1 MVRALLAPLERTAAA
16 VLGGRGSGTS
26 GDVANLRWVGV
37 AFLGAAA
44 LCFTGFA
51 VASLQG
57 AGARLASLR
66 TMFAILAAVFFLVGV
81 GLAVAGV
88 VAG

>member
-1 MVRALLAPLERTAAA
+1 MVRALLAPFERTAAA
-16 VLGGRGSGTS
+16 VLGGGGSGTS

-44 LCFTGFA
+44 LCFAAFA
-51 VASLQG
+51 VASLQR

-66 TMFAILAAVFFLVGV
+66 QTFGILAAVFFLVGV